1 MVLAAMMVGST
12 LAGKVEGHYVAG
24 SRYESMSDSTHKRKK
39 QGRLAQAQV
48 SKEDKTILL
57 MSIIGIASRHAITY
71 GKIL

>member
-39 QGRLAQAQV
+39 QGRIAQAQV
-48 SKEDKTILL
+48 SKEGKKNILSNKL
-57 MSIIGIASRHAITY
+57 KDRSPYIY
-71 GKIL
+71 EEY